1 LLLACAPDG
10 WSEKELRTLK
20 SLSPVPAAPASPGNS
35 VADRAEAAD
44 LGRQIFF
51 DPKFSADGNVSCST
65 CHMPDRAFADGQKV
79 ASVPRGVGTR
89 NVPSVEGAA
98 WNTWFFWDGRAD
110 SAWAQ
115 ATGPLLN
122 PIEHAAT
129 PELVRQRVVE
139 QYAEPFTA
147 LFGGISEDPMRVL
160 AQVGKVVEA
169 YERTLAPGPSRFDRY
184 VAALPT
190 ETEILTAQEREG
202 LRLFIGD
209 AGCINCHNGPLFTD
223 RSFHNIGLPYTGDG
237 GRVFGASQALANPMN
252 CEGAYSESTDCP
264 ELRYLDP
271 AFADW
276 PAAFK
281 TPGLRNVSRTA
292 PYMHD
297 GSMADLQQVLLF
309 YNQLPGEVRVGHRE
323 LTLVPLRFQ
332 SEDLVAIEAF
342 LKSLES
348 EVAPGSGTG
357 S

>member
-1 LLLACAPDG
+1 MWLFLFACG
-10 WSEKELRTLK
+10 TRSWSEDDLRTLK
-20 SLSPVPAAPASPGNS
+20 ALSPVPAPPPSPGNS
-35 VADRAEAAD
+35 VADRPEAAA
-44 LGRQIFF
+44 LGRTIFF

-65 CHMPDRAFADGQKV
+65 CHMPDRGFADGQKV
-79 ASVPRGVGTR
+79 ASVPRGIGTR
-89 NVPSVEGAA
+89 NVPTVEGAA

-129 PELVRQRVVE
+129 PEGVRQRVVE

-147 LFGGISEDPMRVL
+147 LFGAISEDPLRVTS
-160 AQVGKVVEA
+160 QVGKVLEA
-169 YERTLAPGPSRFDRY
+169 YERSLSPGSSRFDRY
-184 VAALPT
+184 VAALPE

-252 CEGAYSESTDCP
+252 CLGPYSESQDCP

-297 GSMADLQQVLLF
+297 GSMATLQDVLLF

-332 SEDLVAIEAF
+332 AADLAAIEAF
-342 LKSLES
+342 LRSLES
-348 EVAPGSGTG
+348 EAASH
-357 S
+357 